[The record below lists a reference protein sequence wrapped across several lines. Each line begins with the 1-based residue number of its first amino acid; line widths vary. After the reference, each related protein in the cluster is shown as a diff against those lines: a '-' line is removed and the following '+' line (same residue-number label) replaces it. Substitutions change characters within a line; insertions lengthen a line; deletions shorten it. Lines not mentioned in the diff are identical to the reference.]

1 MTYLKSTHQRK
12 KILAPAINQI
22 ISILSQ
28 NVSFFEATKTSQQI
42 GYICFNQIILKR
54 LHILLLLL
62 LAFTNLC
69 SAQSYYFR
77 HYQVEQGLSHN
88 TVYCAT
94 QDKRGFLWFGTKD
107 GLNCFDGYTFKVFR
121 HSAQDTNSIA
131 NNMVHALALDKQG
144 TLWVGTDEGLDKYDQ
159 LSESF
164 THINKAD
171 INGVR
176 SIAIDDQNNCWFIA
190 GPSLIKHDP
199 QTGKNLVYGPYQHF
213 GATSIA
219 IVNNVVWVSTN
230 EGTMASLNQASRSF
244 NSYNVF
250 NNTERVTT
258 KFIEKIYSAGDGKI
272 FIGTNSQGFKL
283 FDVNNHSCK
292 DLLSYNPDGTAIYVR
307 DFVKYSD
314 HEYWVATES
323 GLFIYDT
330 QKGTFIN
337 LKKHYNDPYSI
348 SDNAVYS
355 LWKDAEGG
363 VWAGTYFGGVNY
375 YPQQYSTFNKFYPA
389 PEANSLKGNVV
400 REICKDMYGN
410 LWLGTEDN
418 GLNKLSPDKKTWTH
432 YYPGGKASISNT
444 NIHGLM
450 ALGNE
455 LFIGTFERGLDIMNI
470 KTGKVERIYL
480 AGNRVNDLKS
490 NFIINFC
497 QTRKGLILL
506 GTTFGVYR
514 YNLASRDFT
523 LIDKLPPYDF
533 VYSMVEDH
541 NGKVWIGTVRDGIYC
556 YDPVTNTSVKLN
568 YKYPVKN
575 ALNTTTVNNI
585 FEDSDNKL
593 WFATEGLGLW
603 RYDPET
609 DTYKFYDLNSGLPSN
624 YIFRIMEDNEK
635 SLWIS
640 TTRGLVNLNLI
651 TEKTKTYTKANGILS
666 DQFNYN
672 SSFKDDDGTMYFG
685 CVKGMISF
693 NPAKFK
699 QNHFA
704 APVYITG
711 FQVHHKDILVK
722 GTDSLLKQS
731 IINTNKIN
739 LDYNQSSFSIDF
751 AALSFPSPEMTRYKY
766 IMKGLDKGWTDLKSN
781 RKVYF
786 TQLLPGHYTFV
797 VKAADN
803 SGNWTSQETSLE
815 INIAPPFWQ
824 SVWAYIAYCLLFLY
838 SGYYL
843 LRSYHRRTREKNK
856 RIIEMLENDKE
867 KQIYNAKIEFF
878 TNVAHEI
885 RTPLTLIKG
894 PMEKVIK
901 KAENVPEIQ
910 NNLKIME
917 KNTNRLL
924 DLTNQL
930 LDFRK
935 TETNGFSLSFV
946 KTDITDLMA
955 DTFVRF
961 KSMAEQK
968 NLRYTFIHPA
978 KNIYAFVDI
987 EAFIKITSN
996 LINNAIKYGTSEVEV
1011 ELEEQQENHE
1021 TFTIEIRNNGHLIP
1035 YEMREKIFEPFF
1047 RMKESEKQ
1055 IGTGIGLSLSRSL
1068 AGLHKG
1074 LLVLNKSMND
1084 FNIFN
1089 LTLPIHQEKEFDLHN
1104 TLDEYE
1110 QPDLSNREEN
1120 IDFMKPV
1127 ILLVDDNPEILDFI
1141 SDDLSDKYS
1150 VIKAHNGQEALDMID
1165 IENIQL
1171 IISDVMMP
1179 GIDGFELCKTIKT
1192 NFDHSHV
1199 PIILLTAKN
1208 TLQSKIE
1215 GLEVGADAYIEKPFS
1230 PEHLQVQIANL
1241 LINRNKIKDH
1251 FASSPLAHIKSMA
1264 YSKPDES
1271 FLDKLNG
1278 VIYKNI
1284 QNAELDVEQIA
1295 NLMNMSKPTLYRKVK
1310 AISNLTI
1317 NELINITR
1325 LKAAAQLLEEGDYK
1339 IYEVANMVGYSS
1351 QSHLGR
1357 NFLKQFGT
1365 TPTEYQQ
1372 AKRSKVK
1379 QV

>member
-1 MTYLKSTHQRK
+1 MLQRK
-12 KILAPAINQI
+12 RILAPAINQI

-28 NVSFFEATKTSQQI
+28 KVSIFRRVETLQQI
-42 GYICFNQIILKR
+42 GYICFKLIILKP
-54 LHILLLLL
+54 LYIFLLL
-62 LAFTNLC
+62 FTVSCGICN
-69 SAQSYYFR
+69 AQTYYFR
-77 HYQVEQGLSHN
+77 HYQVEHGLSHN
-88 TVYCAT
+88 TVYCSL

-107 GLNCFDGYTFKVFR
+107 GLNRFDGYTFKTFR
-121 HSAQDTNSIA
+121 HNHADKSTIS
-131 NNMVHALALDKQG
+131 NNMVHTLCLDKEG
-144 TLWVGTDEGLDKYDQ
+144 TLWIGTDEGLDKYDP
-159 LSESF
+159 LSETF
-164 THINKAD
+164 THINSAN

-176 SIAIDDQNNCWFIA
+176 SITFDEYNNCWFIA
-190 GPSLIKHDP
+190 GASLIRYNPK
-199 QTGKNLVYGPYQHF
+199 TGEKNDYWPSQHF
-213 GATSIA
+213 EATS
-219 IVNNVVWVSTN
+219 VVIIN
-230 EGTMASLNQASRSF
+230 GTVWASSSMGAMEKLDLASRTF
-244 NSYNVF
+244 TAYNVF
-250 NNTERVTT
+250 KPTDKVTS
-258 KFIEKIYSAGDGKI
+258 KFIEKIYYAGNNKI
-272 FIGTNSQGFKL
+272 FVATNSHGFKE
-283 FDVNNHSCK
+283 FDAETGTYS
-292 DLLSYNPDGTAIYVR
+292 DLLNYNPDKTAIYVR
-307 DFVKYSD
+307 DFLKYSD
-314 HEYWVATES
+314 TEYWIATES
-323 GLFIYDT
+323 GVFIYDSV
-330 QKGTFIN
+330 KGTFLN
-337 LKKHYNDPYSI
+337 LRKHFNDPYSI
-348 SDNAVYS
+348 SDNAVYC
-355 LWKDAEGG
+355 LFKDSEGG
-363 VWAGTYFGGVNY
+363 VWVGTYFGGLNY
-375 YPQQYSTFNKFYPA
+375 YPKQYSTFNKFYPE
-389 PEANSLKGNVV
+389 PEPNSLKGNVV
-400 REICKDMYGN
+400 REINKDMYGN
-410 LWLGTEDN
+410 LWMGTEDN
-418 GLNKLSPDKKTWTH
+418 GLNKLAPDKHTWTH
-432 YYPGGKASISNT
+432 YSPGGSASISNT
-444 NIHGLM
+444 NIHGILPI
-450 ALGNE
+450 GNE
-455 LFIGTFERGLDIMNI
+455 LFVGTFERGLDIMNI
-470 KTGKVERIYL
+470 KTGKVERVYL
-480 AGNRVNDLKS
+480 AGNRSNDLKS
-490 NFIINFC
+490 NFIICFC
-497 QTRKGLILL
+497 KTRNGLIFV
-506 GTTFGVYR
+506 GTTRGLYL
-514 YNLASRDFT
+514 YNLASKDFT

-533 VYSMVEDH
+533 IYAITEDH
-541 NGKVWIGTVRDGIYC
+541 NGKIWVGTVRDGIYT
-556 YDPVTNTSVKLN
+556 YNPTNNTSTKLN
-568 YKYPVKN
+568 YRYPVKN
-575 ALNTTTVNNI
+575 VLNTTTVNGV
-585 FEDSDNKL
+585 FEDSAHKL

-603 RYDPET
+603 RYDPEA
-609 DTYKFYDLNSGLPSN
+609 DSYKFYDSNNGFPSN
-624 YIFRIMEDNEK
+624 YIFRIEEDNRK
-635 SLWIS
+635 NLWIS
-640 TTRGLVNLNLI
+640 TTRGLVSFNPV
-651 TEKTKTYTKANGILS
+651 TESIKTYTKANGLLS

-672 SSFKDDDGTMYFG
+672 SSFKDADGTMYFG
-685 CVKGMISF
+685 CVRGMVSF
-693 NPAKFK
+693 NPANFK
-699 QNHFA
+699 QNRFI

-711 FQVHHKDILVK
+711 FQVHNKEISVN
-722 GTDSLLKQS
+722 GADSLLKQS
-731 IINTNKIN
+731 IISTKKIN
-739 LDYNQSSFSIDF
+739 LNYNQSSFSIDF
-751 AALSFPSPEMTRYKY
+751 AALSFPSPEMTQYKY
-766 IMKGLDKGWTDLKSN
+766 LMKGLDKGWTELKRN

-786 TQLLPGHYTFV
+786 TQLQPGHYTFV
-797 VKAADN
+797 VKAAN
-803 SGNWTSQETSLE
+803 NNGTWTQKETSIE
-815 INIAPPFWQ
+815 IDIAPPFWE
-824 SVWAYIAYCLLFLY
+824 SVWAYIAYCLLFLLT
-838 SGYYL
+838 GYYL
-843 LRSYHRRTREKNK
+843 LRSYHHKTREKNK
-856 RIIEMLENDKE
+856 RIIETLENDKE

-894 PMEKVIK
+894 PMEKVIR
-901 KAENVPEIQ
+901 KAEHVPDIQ

-946 KTDITDLMA
+946 KTDIIDLLA
-955 DTFVRF
+955 DTFLRF
-961 KSMAEQK
+961 KPMAEQK
-968 NLRYTFIHPA
+968 NLSYTFIHPV
-978 KNIYAFVDI
+978 KTVYAYVDI
-987 EAFIKITSN
+987 EAFTKIVSN
-996 LINNAIKYGTSEVEV
+996 LINNAIKYSTSVVEI
-1011 ELEEQQENHE
+1011 ELIDHSVNDP

-1035 YEMREKIFEPFF
+1035 FEMREKIFEPFF

-1068 AGLHKG
+1068 AELHKG
-1074 LLVLNKSMND
+1074 LLVLNKSIND

-1089 LTLPIHQEKEFDLHN
+1089 LTLPVHQEKEFDLHI
-1104 TLDEYE
+1104 TPDEYE
-1110 QPDLSNREEN
+1110 QADLSNREEN

-1150 VIKAHNGQEALDMID
+1150 VIKAINGQEALDMIG

-1192 NFDHSHV
+1192 NFDYSHI

-1241 LINRNKIKDH
+1241 LINRNKIKEH